1 MSGTFKLQTVAAR
14 HSAKVAVV
22 LAAVFSGVWALLEV
36 IVGQLHGAYH
46 VIQIE
51 GCRFAI
57 QLLLM
62 LAIWGHRGGTTLWR
76 TARPGLQIG
85 RAALMLAV
93 PLGFGAAVSQG
104 ATMAT
109 ALNGLW
115 LAPLIALGAARWWLR
130 DRAPL
135 WLWVVTALGLLG
147 TVALLGPARPVSPGA
162 AVIPVLMGLSFA
174 LFLAATNRLR
184 HEPVL
189 GNLFLLA
196 LGCFV
201 LLLPLM
207 PLVWVTPSLHDAM
220 LFVLIS
226 VFGFIALWLLE
237 QALRRWSLSNLA
249 PVLYVHVA
257 CLALLSTL
265 SNGRTPTLRLLIG
278 WGLVGLVMAC
288 MGFRAH
294 ARDRRWVML
303 PRLPGLGISMVVD
316 RGARAWSMK

>member
-1 MSGTFKLQTVAAR
+1 MNGTFKLQTVVAR

-22 LAAVFSGVWALLEV
+22 LAAAFSGVWALLEV
-36 IVGQLHGAYH
+36 IVGQLHGVYH

-51 GCRFAI
+51 GCRFAA

-62 LAIWGHRGGTTLWR
+62 LAIWGRQGGTTLWR

-85 RAALMLAV
+85 RAALMLAI
-93 PLGFGAAVSQG
+93 PLGFGVAVSQG
-104 ATMAT
+104 ATVAT

-130 DRAPL
+130 DRVPL

-147 TVALLGPARPVSPGA
+147 SVALLGPARPASPGA

-174 LFLAATNRLR
+174 LFLAATKKLR

-189 GNLFLLA
+189 SSLFLLA

-207 PLVWVTPSLHDAM
+207 PMVWVTPSLHDAM
-220 LFVLIS
+220 LFVLIG

-237 QALRRWSLSNLA
+237 QALRRWSLPNLA

-265 SNGRTPTLRLLIG
+265 SNGRMPTLRLLVG
-278 WGLVGLVMAC
+278 WGLVGLVMVC
-288 MGFRAH
+288 MGFRAR
-294 ARDRRWVML
+294 ARDINGGDMAIGSLAL
-303 PRLPGLGISMVVD
+303 PVS
-316 RGARAWSMK
+316 GAAPLAGTP